1 MHLKYTV
8 FISEPSDK
16 LLPKELEMVKSYLK
30 GADGTL
36 FPLLPKVTTIGRE
49 NCDFTIQLPG
59 VDYQHCVIEYSEQD
73 DCFIIQDLNTAQG
86 TYVNDVRVQNAAVRL
101 APGDHIRFGYNGQP
115 FELQVENHPQVS
127 IPPVSQ
133 RPPLWNQ
140 PLTMI
145 TDQDMYNTY
154 TSHYGAVHGLPHISY
169 ATSSPQPTAT
179 WTHTN
184 LTQPPPPVP
193 RPPLRSRPLSAG
205 AARRNV
211 QNIPIVGPAMA
222 RTCEYLN
229 VLFSVVGGWVAQP
242 MSRTSS
248 IPDLQE
254 KDQRLA
260 QMSEEMNRLRGFEF
274 ESFRKDALIQQLQQ
288 QIGELQVFTNKIRQ
302 EPSIIMGGDMDL
314 SAKLLHLET
323 EVSAKKGEIAVLKE
337 QLNKLQDD
345 RANSPQL
352 LRQELGERVK
362 EISHLRNELEKVKKD
377 KNITSG
383 LVTQMQRDMSNKDG
397 TISRLTRE
405 IEVLKKDVREKDVQ
419 LTANSAKVNSVR
431 MLTFGLCLIRM
442 DSPKAVEETNARE
455 KELIS
460 LRQKFKTAESKIQE
474 QADLITALR
483 EELDKSK
490 TLILSEKDAQR
501 TIQSELD
508 TARNQVHDVQR
519 TERTVRVDL
528 EQSQKRFE
536 RFRSRV
542 FQVTFSTPGVKA
554 PEKELSDDEVIE
566 SLKKLIEERAKLISN
581 IKELEANVTIA
592 HSGKDELLKHAEKL
606 KEVLDSSV
614 KRLKDNGRLEVSLRQ
629 ELSIIQSVGTEESLI
644 WIRDLLLET
653 LTSELEWELK
663 IEQALEKCGVNL
675 KITTDDPGKHI
686 EALYSRWESSLSETE
701 KLKAQI
707 ASQVESYKSELEV
720 QMNALTAE
728 MEAKVQDAV
737 EKTKLEGNPLKL
749 NQAIDEIRAVET
761 SKRESLIEAERR
773 KIHELEA
780 SLEQLRGALAERQAE
795 DQARLAEA
803 CAALQ
808 ELEQLRNTEQKLKEE
823 VLKTEALRSDE
834 AEKFSVE
841 KSGLVE
847 KFESDLSTYKEQIKQ
862 HSVTICTM
870 EERVDKLMK
879 KNKDYQEQIN
889 KLKSDKSKPSLPPKP
904 KVIIQR
910 PTDELTA
917 LEHVVNALRQENTV
931 LKKEIRD
938 SQDCIKGLRR
948 DLSGASA
955 RLSDISGEMSESQK
969 QEMERN
975 RDLLQQRATE
985 LTELRQQMAK
995 LTRIIDTQ
1003 KEEIKKLEAGLNK
1016 EQSLSS
1022 RYKLNVDEYSGHL
1035 KRLEDELAREK
1046 EEQKKQLD
1054 LIEQE
1059 GRITSELT
1067 SLGAQCRGE
1076 RHEQIISRQR
1086 EALAELRAKVK
1097 LLEQSRPL
1105 LPTQDQALH
1114 QVLLLKKEL
1123 AEMRV
1128 NQAYAEDKIIKSA
1141 TSLDREVGKARGLIT
1156 PANFE
1161 AEMER
1166 SAHRETMDALDCSEA
1181 TFMALLRS
1189 VASSLDLD
1197 EIEGLRPM
1205 AHSPKDERELLMV
1218 ARERACQLLVNRIHV
1233 LKERIARKDELLKG
1247 YELDLTKLRQ
1257 SQELAER
1264 QSHQVETLA
1273 NDIRSRSEESEYLRE
1288 SLNRTRDRLNQEKRL
1303 NTAIKQK
1310 KTFHL
1315 ENERAHLQNNGK
1327 GHHHCPVEDP
1337 RAAVKT
1343 KQQKEIVKRKN
1354 YEIKT
1359 LKENLCETE
1368 KVLFEKEKR
1377 LVSLEAS

>member
-8 FISEPSDK
+8 FISELPDK
-16 LLPKELEMVKSYLK
+16 LLPKKLRMVKSYLK

-101 APGDHIRFGYNGQP
+101 APGDHIRFGYNGQA
-115 FELQVENHPQVS
+115 FELLVENHTQVS

-133 RPPLWNQ
+133 RPQIWNQ
-140 PLTMI
+140 PLTVI
-145 TDQDMYNTY
+145 SDQDMYNTY

-169 ATSSPQPTAT
+169 ATSSPQTTAT
-179 WTHTN
+179 WSHTN
-184 LTQPPPPVP
+184 LAQPPPPVP

-211 QNIPIVGPAMA
+211 QNVPIVGPAMA
-222 RTCEYLN
+222 RTT
-229 VLFSVVGGWVAQP
+229 VVGGWVTQP
-242 MSRTSS
+242 LSRTSS

-254 KDQRLA
+254 KDQKLA
-260 QMSEEMNRLRGFEF
+260 QMSEEINRLRGFEF
-274 ESFRKDALIQQLQQ
+274 ESFRKDTLIQQLQQ
-288 QIGELQVFTNKIRQ
+288 QIGELQNKICQ
-302 EPSIIMGGDMDL
+302 EPSIIMGGDMDW

-362 EISHLRNELEKVKKD
+362 EISLLRNELDKVKKD

-405 IEVLKKDVREKDVQ
+405 IEVLKKDIREKDVQ
-419 LTANSAKVNSVR
+419 LTANSAKKSR
-431 MLTFGLCLIRM
+431 E
-442 DSPKAVEETNARE
+442 SPKAVEETNARE

-474 QADLITALR
+474 QTELIAALR
-483 EELDKSK
+483 DELEKSK
-490 TLILSEKDAQR
+490 TLILSETDAKQK
-501 TIQSELD
+501 IQSDLD
-508 TARNQVHDVQR
+508 TARTQVHDVQR
-519 TERTVRVDL
+519 TERMVRVDL

-566 SLKKLIEERAKLISN
+566 SLKKLIEERVKLFSN
-581 IKELEANVTIA
+581 IKELEANVTTA
-592 HSGKDELLKHAEKL
+592 NAGKDELLKHAEKL
-606 KEVLDSSV
+606 KEVLESSV
-614 KRLKDNGRLEVSLRQ
+614 KRLRDNGRLEVSLKQ
-629 ELSIIQSVGTEESLI
+629 ELSIIQSVGTEDTLT
-644 WIRDLLLET
+644 WIRELLLET
-653 LTSELEWELK
+653 LTSELEWELR

-675 KITTDDPGKHI
+675 KISTDDPGKHI
-686 EALYSRWESSLSETE
+686 ESLYSRWESSISESE

-707 ASQVESYKSELEV
+707 ASQVESYRSELEL

-728 MEAKVQDAV
+728 MEAKIQDAV
-737 EKTKLEGNPLKL
+737 EKTKLEDETKL
-749 NQAIDEIRAVET
+749 NQAIDEIRAVEEA
-761 SKRESLIEAERR
+761 KRESLIEAEKR

-780 SLEQLRGALAERQAE
+780 SLEQLRGSLAERQAD

-803 CAALQ
+803 CTALQ
-808 ELEQLRNTEQKLKEE
+808 ELEQLRHTEQRLKEE
-823 VLKTEALRSDE
+823 ALKAEALRTED

-841 KSGLVE
+841 KAGLVE

-870 EERVDKLMK
+870 EETLDKLTR

-995 LTRIIDTQ
+995 LTKIIDTQ
-1003 KEEIKKLEAGLNK
+1003 KEEIKKLEASLHK
-1016 EQSLSS
+1016 EQSLTSKYKVNVEDYSS
-1022 RYKLNVDEYSGHL
+1022 HL

-1097 LLEQSRPL
+1097 VLEQSRPP

-1189 VASSLDLD
+1189 LASSLDLD

-1205 AHSPKDERELLMV
+1205 AHSPKDERELLMA
-1218 ARERACQLLVNRIHV
+1218 ARERACHLLVNRIHV

-1247 YELDLTKLRQ
+1247 YEVDLAKLRQ

-1315 ENERAHLQNNGK
+1315 ENERAHLQNNAR

-1337 RAAVKT
+1337 RAGVKT
-1343 KQQKEIVKRKN
+1343 KQQKEILKRKN